1 MKQNSNTISKS
12 IKIRILKRLEPDK
25 PKSPKKTISVSLTI
39 EQLNKLEKIA
49 KTLSRVSGKHVSRNE
64 LIEDAIKCYLTTA
77 KSILSNF
84 SAIKE

>member
-49 KTLSRVSGKHVSRNE
+49 LFITPVSDK
-64 LIEDAIKCYLTTA
+64 
-77 KSILSNF
+77 
-84 SAIKE
+84 